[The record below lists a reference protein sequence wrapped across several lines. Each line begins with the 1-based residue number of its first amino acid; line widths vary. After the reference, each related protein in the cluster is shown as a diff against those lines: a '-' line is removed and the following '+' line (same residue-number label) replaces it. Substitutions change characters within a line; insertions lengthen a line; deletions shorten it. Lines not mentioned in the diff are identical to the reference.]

1 MRSVALFAVL
11 LAASAPAFADG
22 LDIHRG
28 QVLRD
33 AKNVRVGTIDSVAAD
48 GTVGLVVDAAYVRVP
63 ASTISMV
70 DGKLVTKM
78 TKREIQGH

>member
-1 MRSVALFAVL
+1 MRSLALFAVL
-11 LAASAPAFADG
+11 IAASVPAFAEG

-33 AKNVRVGTIDSVAAD
+33 AKNARVGTIDSVAND
-48 GTVGLVVDAAYVRVP
+48 GTIGVVIDAAYFRIPVN
-63 ASTISMV
+63 TISLV